1 MVVGCLGLVDC
12 SGTRLGLGCVWGVC
26 SSVMG
31 VMWVGVVGEGWGCL
45 MLCGTLVLGVCVD
58 ILFFDGWSV
67 RMLGFF
73 LDLGSGNRVDRL
85 VVGCGIGVVWR
96 ESRAAY
102 GGGTTPSI
110 HPLPGRNSP

>member
-1 MVVGCLGLVDC
+1 
-12 SGTRLGLGCVWGVC
+12 
-26 SSVMG
+26 MG
-31 VMWVGVVGEGWGCL
+31 FMWVGVVGEGWGCL

-73 LDLGSGNRVDRL
+73 LDSWSGNRVDRL

-96 ESRAAY
+96 ESWAAY

-110 HPLPGRNSP
+110 HPLPGRNPP

>member
-1 MVVGCLGLVDC
+1 
-12 SGTRLGLGCVWGVC
+12 
-26 SSVMG
+26 MG
-31 VMWVGVVGEGWGCL
+31 FMWVGVVGEGGGCL

-73 LDLGSGNRVDRL
+73 LDFGSGNLVDRP

-96 ESRAAY
+96 ESWAAY
-102 GGGTTPSI
+102 GWGTTPSI
-110 HPLPGRNSP
+110 HPLPGRNPP

>member
-1 MVVGCLGLVDC
+1 
-12 SGTRLGLGCVWGVC
+12 
-26 SSVMG
+26 MG
-31 VMWVGVVGEGWGCL
+31 FMWVGVVGEGGGCL

-67 RMLGFF
+67 RMLRFS
-73 LDLGSGNRVDRL
+73 LDLGSGKWVDRP

-96 ESRAAY
+96 ESWAAY

-110 HPLPGRNSP
+110 HPLLERTNP

>member
-1 MVVGCLGLVDC
+1 
-12 SGTRLGLGCVWGVC
+12 
-26 SSVMG
+26 MG
-31 VMWVGVVGEGWGCL
+31 FMWVGVVGEGWGCL

-85 VVGCGIGVVWR
+85 VVESWIRMIPGV
-96 ESRAAY
+96 
-102 GGGTTPSI
+102 
-110 HPLPGRNSP
+110 

>member
-1 MVVGCLGLVDC
+1 
-12 SGTRLGLGCVWGVC
+12 
-26 SSVMG
+26 MG
-31 VMWVGVVGEGWGCL
+31 FMWVGVVGEGWGCL

-73 LDLGSGNRVDRL
+73 LDFGSGNRVDRL
-85 VVGCGIGVVWR
+85 VVGCVGGAILR

-110 HPLPGRNSP
+110 HPLPGRNPP